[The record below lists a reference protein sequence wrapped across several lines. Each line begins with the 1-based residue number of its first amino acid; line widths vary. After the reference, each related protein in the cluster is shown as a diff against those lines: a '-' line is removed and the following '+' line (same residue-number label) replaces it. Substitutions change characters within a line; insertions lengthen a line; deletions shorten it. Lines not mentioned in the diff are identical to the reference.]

1 MAYHW
6 GSSWDNEGAGRKL
19 CKAPPVKVGRRSVL
33 GAMGLAAAASATRL
47 RADGARKPN
56 IILIVAD
63 DLGWGDLGCYGSPF
77 IKTPHLDALAK
88 EGVRMT
94 DFYASANVCT
104 PSRAGILTGRYPIR
118 TGLAHEVI
126 QVKDSKGLPLNEVT
140 IPDLLRPVYATMLAG
155 KWHLG
160 HVAPSWPP
168 MAHGFDHFAGI
179 PYSNDMRPLNFY
191 RSRSDGSLAEE
202 PAVQESLTDQ
212 FFDAGI
218 AFVQTNK
225 ERPFF
230 LMLTPSAPH
239 IPLRPGAGFAGRSS
253 ASVYGDVVEELDA
266 AVGRLIAAVTQSG
279 IARDTLI
286 LFTSDNGP
294 WFEGSAGPHQGRKGG
309 AGWDG
314 GYLVPMIAS
323 WPRMLQGRTSDAIG
337 MNIDLLPT
345 IANLAGVPVPPGITI
360 DGRDLLSVWQKGA
373 ASPHEQLVLFNNERV
388 AAVRT
393 QQWKY
398 VGRTYYRPYNV
409 PLAAI
414 GYPLLFDVTQDPGE
428 TINLAAR
435 NPSITADLAS
445 RFIAARDYYEPMG
458 TSQVPDTIPTAN

>member
-1 MAYHW
+1 MPVSRRQALA
-6 GSSWDNEGAGRKL
+6 GIGAATAATAL
-19 CKAPPVKVGRRSVL
+19 PVLARTKRR
-33 GAMGLAAAASATRL
+33 
-47 RADGARKPN
+47 PN

-63 DLGWGDLGCYGSPF
+63 DLGWGDLGCYGSPL
-77 IKTPHLDALAK
+77 IKTPHLDALARG
-88 EGVRMT
+88 GVRMT

-104 PSRAGILTGRYPIR
+104 PSRAGMITGRYPIR

-126 QVKDSKGLPLNEVT
+126 LVKDSKGLPLSEVT
-140 IPDLLRPVYATMLAG
+140 IAEMLRPDYATMLSG

-168 MAHGFDHFAGI
+168 MAHGFDQFTGI
-179 PYSNDMRPLNFY
+179 PYSNDMPTLSFYQSRP
-191 RSRSDGSLAEE
+191 DGTLSEE
-202 PAVQESLTDQ
+202 RAVQEKLTDQ
-212 FFDAGI
+212 YFDAGI
-218 AFVQTNK
+218 AFVQTNRA
-225 ERPFF
+225 RPFF

-239 IPLRPGAGFAGRSS
+239 IPLRPGPAFAGRSA

-266 AVGRLIAAVTQSG
+266 AVGRLVAAVTKAG
-279 IARDTLI
+279 LARDTLI

-294 WFEGSAGPHQGRKGG
+294 WFEGSAGPHRGRKGG

-323 WPRMLQGRTSDAIG
+323 WPGTLRPRTTDSIA

-345 IANLAGVPVPPGITI
+345 IAAVAEVPLPPGVTI
-360 DGRDLLSVWQKGA
+360 DGRDLLPVWRSGGP
-373 ASPHEQLVLFNNERV
+373 SPHDQLILFNNERV

-393 QQWKY
+393 PQWKY
-398 VGRTYYRPYNV
+398 VGRSYYRPYNV
-409 PLAAI
+409 PLAAL
-414 GYPLLFDVTQDPGE
+414 GYPLLFDVTRDPGE

-435 NPSITADLAS
+435 HPDVAANMAA
-445 RFIAARDYYEPMG
+445 RFKAARDLFEPMG

>member
-1 MAYHW
+1 MPVSRRQALA
-6 GSSWDNEGAGRKL
+6 GIGAATAVTAL
-19 CKAPPVKVGRRSVL
+19 PVLARTRR
-33 GAMGLAAAASATRL
+33 R
-47 RADGARKPN
+47 PN

-77 IKTPHLDALAK
+77 IKTPHLDALARR
-88 EGVRMT
+88 GVRMT

-104 PSRAGILTGRYPIR
+104 PSRAGMLTGRYPIR

-126 QVKDSKGLPLNEVT
+126 QPKDNKGLPLSEVT
-140 IPDLLRPVYATMLAG
+140 IADMLRPDYATMLTG

-168 MAHGFDHFAGI
+168 MAHGFEQFAGI

-191 RSRSDGSLAEE
+191 RSRPDGSLSEE
-202 PAVQESLTDQ
+202 AAVQEKLTDQ

-218 AFVQTNK
+218 DFVRANTA
-225 ERPFF
+225 RPFF
-230 LMLTPSAPH
+230 LMITPSAPH
-239 IPLRPGAGFAGRSS
+239 IPLRPGAGFAGRSA

-266 AVGRLIAAVTQSG
+266 AVGRLVAAVAKAG
-279 IARDTLI
+279 LARDTLI

-323 WPRMLQGRTSDAIG
+323 WPGTLRPRVTDSIA
-337 MNIDLLPT
+337 MNIDMLPT
-345 IANLAGVPVPPGITI
+345 IANAAGVPLPAGVMI
-360 DGRDLLSVWQKGA
+360 DGRDLLPLWKAGG
-373 ASPHEQLVLFNNERV
+373 ASPHEQLILFNNERV

-393 QQWKY
+393 PQWKF
-398 VGRTYYRPYNV
+398 VGRSYYRPYNV
-409 PLAAI
+409 PLAAF
-414 GYPLLFDVTQDPGE
+414 GYPLLFDVTRDPGE

-435 NPSITADLAS
+435 HPDVAADMAA
-445 RFIAARDYYEPMG
+445 RFKAARDLFEPMG
-458 TSQVPDTIPTAN
+458 TSQVPDTIPSAS

>member
-1 MAYHW
+1 M
-6 GSSWDNEGAGRKL
+6 DND
-19 CKAPPVKVGRRSVL
+19 VKDERSLDEAIHAVQLDRRSLL
-33 GAMGLAAAASATRL
+33 GTAALAAAAVAVPL
-47 RADGARKPN
+47 QARARRKPN

-63 DLGWGDLGCYGSPF
+63 DLGWGDLGCYGSAL
-77 IKTPHLDALAK
+77 IKTPHIDALARR
-88 EGVRMT
+88 GVRMT

-104 PSRAGILTGRYPIR
+104 PSRAGMLTGRYPIR

-126 QVKDSKGLPLNEVT
+126 AVKDSKGLPLSEVT
-140 IPDLLRPVYATMLAG
+140 IAEILKPAYATMLAG

-168 MAHGFDHFAGI
+168 TVHGFDSFAGI

-191 RSRSDGSLAEE
+191 RSKSDGGLLEE
-202 PAVQESLTDQ
+202 PAVQEKLTDQ

-218 AFVQTNK
+218 EFIRANAAQ
-225 ERPFF
+225 PFF
-230 LMLTPSAPH
+230 LMLTPSAHH
-239 IPLRPGAGFAGRSS
+239 IPLRPGPSFAGKSA

-266 AVGRLIAAVTQSG
+266 AVGRLVAAVDKAGLT
-279 IARDTLI
+279 RDTLI

-294 WFEGSAGPHQGRKGG
+294 WFEGSTGPHQGRKGG

-323 WPRMLQGRTSDAIG
+323 WPGTLRARSTDAIA

-345 IANLAGVPVPPGITI
+345 IASVAGVALPSNVII
-360 DGRDLLSVWQKGA
+360 DGRDLFSVWQRGA
-373 ASPHEQLVLFNNERV
+373 RSPHTQLILFNNERV
-388 AAVRT
+388 AALRT
-393 QQWKY
+393 PQWKY

-414 GYPLLFDVTQDPGE
+414 GYPLLFDVTSDPGE
-428 TINLAAR
+428 TINLAPR
-435 NPSITADLAS
+435 HPE
-445 RFIAARDYYEPMG
+445 IAAEMTAQYKSAQDHFESLG
-458 TSQVPDTIPTAN
+458 TSQVPDFLPSAS

>member
-1 MAYHW
+1 MPVSRRQALA
-6 GSSWDNEGAGRKL
+6 GIGAATAATALPAFARTK
-19 CKAPPVKVGRRSVL
+19 RS
-33 GAMGLAAAASATRL
+33 
-47 RADGARKPN
+47 PN

-88 EGVRMT
+88 GGVRMT

-104 PSRAGILTGRYPIR
+104 PSRAGMLTGRYPIR

-126 QVKDSKGLPLNEVT
+126 QVKDNKGLPLSEVT
-140 IPDLLRPVYATMLAG
+140 IAEMLRPDYATMLTG

-168 MAHGFDHFAGI
+168 MAHGFDQFAGI

-191 RSRSDGSLAEE
+191 RSRADGTLSEE
-202 PAVQESLTDQ
+202 PAVQEKLTNQ

-218 AFVQTNK
+218 DFVQANRA
-225 ERPFF
+225 RPFF
-230 LMLTPSAPH
+230 LMITPSAPH
-239 IPLRPGAGFAGRSS
+239 IPLRPGAGFAGRSA

-266 AVGRLIAAVTQSG
+266 AVGRLVAAVTKAG
-279 IARDTLI
+279 LARDTLI

-314 GYLVPMIAS
+314 GYLVPTIAS
-323 WPRMLQGRTSDAIG
+323 WPGTLRPRVTDSIA

-345 IANLAGVPVPPGITI
+345 IAAAAGVPLPPGVTI
-360 DGRDLLSVWQKGA
+360 DGRDLLPTWRTGA
-373 ASPHEQLVLFNNERV
+373 SSPHDQLILFNNERV
-388 AAVRT
+388 AALRT
-393 QQWKY
+393 PQWKY
-398 VGRTYYRPYNV
+398 VGRSYYRPYNI
-409 PLAAI
+409 PLAAL
-414 GYPLLFDVTQDPGE
+414 GYPLLFDVTRDPGE

-435 NPSITADLAS
+435 HPDVAADMAA
-445 RFIAARDYYEPMG
+445 RFKAARDLFEPMG
-458 TSQVPDTIPTAN
+458 TSQVPDTIPSAS

>member
-1 MAYHW
+1 MEI
-6 GSSWDNEGAGRKL
+6 N
-19 CKAPPVKVGRRSVL
+19 RRAVL
-33 GAMGLAAAASATRL
+33 GAVGLAAAASVAPLHAATKR
-47 RADGARKPN
+47 RPN

-77 IKTPHLDALAK
+77 IKTPHIDALARR
-88 EGVRMT
+88 GVRMT

-104 PSRAGILTGRYPIR
+104 PSRAGMLTGRYPIR

-126 QVKDSKGLPLNEVT
+126 AVKDSKGLALSEVT
-140 IPDLLRPVYATMLAG
+140 IAEMLHPDYATMLAG

-168 MAHGFDHFAGI
+168 MAHGFDSFAGI
-179 PYSNDMRPLNFY
+179 PYSNDMRPLTFY
-191 RSRSDGSLAEE
+191 RSRADGSLAEE
-202 PAVQESLTDQ
+202 PAVQEKLTDQ

-218 AFVQTNK
+218 EFVRNNAK
-225 ERPFF
+225 RPFF

-239 IPLRPGAGFAGRSS
+239 IPLRPGAGFAGRSA

-266 AVGRLIAAVTQSG
+266 AVGRLVTAINKAG
-279 IARDTLI
+279 LTRDTLI

-294 WFEGSAGPHQGRKGG
+294 WFEGSTGPHQGRKGG

-323 WPRMLQGRTSDAIG
+323 WPGTLRARTCDAIA

-345 IANLAGVPVPPGITI
+345 IASVAGVPLPPGVVL
-360 DGRDLLSVWQKGA
+360 DGRNLSPLWRAGGV
-373 ASPHEQLVLFNNERV
+373 SPHEQLILFNNERV
-388 AAVRT
+388 AALRT
-393 QQWKY
+393 PQWKF
-398 VGRTYYRPYNV
+398 VGRSYYRPYNV

-414 GYPLLFDVTQDPGE
+414 GYPLLFDVTRDPGE
-428 TINLAAR
+428 TINMAAR
-435 NPSITADLAS
+435 QPAVAADMAA
-445 RFIAARDYYEPMG
+445 RFKAARDLFEPLG
-458 TSQVPDTIPTAN
+458 TSQVPEFLPSAS

>member
-1 MAYHW
+1 MNI
-6 GSSWDNEGAGRKL
+6 D
-19 CKAPPVKVGRRSVL
+19 RRSVL
-33 GAMGLAAAASATRL
+33 GTMGLAAAAAAIPL
-47 RADGARKPN
+47 QARSRSRPN

-63 DLGWGDLGCYGSPF
+63 DLGWGDLGCYGSKF
-77 IKTPHLDALAK
+77 IKTPHIDALAK
-88 EGVRMT
+88 RGVRMT

-104 PSRAGILTGRYPIR
+104 PSRAGMLTGRYPIR

-126 QVKDSKGLPLNEVT
+126 AVKDSKGLPLSEVT
-140 IPDLLRPVYATMLAG
+140 IAGLLSPTYATMLAG

-168 MAHGFDHFAGI
+168 MVHGFDSFAGI
-179 PYSNDMRPLNFY
+179 PFSNDMRPLNFY
-191 RSRSDGSLAEE
+191 RSNKDGSLSDE
-202 PAVQESLTDQ
+202 PAVQEKLTDQ

-218 AFVQTNK
+218 DFIKANAG
-225 ERPFF
+225 RPFF

-239 IPLRPGAGFAGRSS
+239 IPLRPGPAHAGRSA

-266 AVGRLIAAVTQSG
+266 AVGRVVAAVAKSG
-279 IARDTLI
+279 LTRDTLI
-286 LFTSDNGP
+286 IFTSDNGP

-323 WPRMLQGRTSDAIG
+323 WPGTLGARSTDAIA

-345 IANLAGVPVPPGITI
+345 IASVAGVELPANVTI
-360 DGRDLLSVWQKGA
+360 DGRDLLPTWQGAA
-373 ASPHEQLVLFNNERV
+373 ASPHTQLILFNNERV
-388 AAVRT
+388 AALRT
-393 QQWKY
+393 PNWKY

-414 GYPLLFDVTQDPGE
+414 GYPLLFDVTRDPGE
-428 TINLAAR
+428 TINLAPR
-435 NPSITADLAS
+435 YPE
-445 RFIAARDYYEPMG
+445 IAAQMAAQFKSARDMFEPLG
-458 TSQVPDTIPTAN
+458 VNQVPDTIPSAS

>member
-1 MAYHW
+1 MPLNRRQALARM
-6 GSSWDNEGAGRKL
+6 GA
-19 CKAPPVKVGRRSVL
+19 
-33 GAMGLAAAASATRL
+33 ATAVTAL
-47 RADGARKPN
+47 PAFARTKRQPN
-56 IILIVAD
+56 IVLIVAD

-77 IKTPHLDALAK
+77 IKTPHLDLLARR
-88 EGVRMT
+88 GVRMT

-104 PSRAGILTGRYPIR
+104 PSRAGMLTGRYPIR

-126 QVKDSKGLPLNEVT
+126 AVKDSKGLPLSEVT
-140 IPDLLRPVYATMLAG
+140 IAEMLGPDYATMLAG

-168 MAHGFDHFAGI
+168 MAHGFDQFAGI

-191 RSRSDGSLAEE
+191 RSRAAGTLTEE
-202 PAVQESLTDQ
+202 SAVQEKLTDQ

-218 AFVQTNK
+218 EFVRNNAK
-225 ERPFF
+225 RPFF

-239 IPLRPGAGFAGRSS
+239 IPLRPGMGFAGRSA

-266 AVGRLIAAVTQSG
+266 AVGRLVAAIDQAGLT
-279 IARDTLI
+279 RDTVI

-323 WPRMLQGRTSDAIG
+323 WPGTLRARTTDAIA
-337 MNIDLLPT
+337 MNIDILPT
-345 IANLAGVPVPPGITI
+345 IASVTGVALPSDITL
-360 DGRDLLSVWQKGA
+360 DGRDLLPVWRAGG
-373 ASPHEQLVLFNNERV
+373 ASPHEELILFNNERV
-388 AAVRT
+388 AALRT
-393 QQWKY
+393 PQWKF

-414 GYPLLFDVTQDPGE
+414 GYPLLFDVTRDPGE
-428 TINLAAR
+428 TINMAARQPVVAADLAAR
-435 NPSITADLAS
+435 FKT
-445 RFIAARDYYEPMG
+445 ARDLFEPLG
-458 TSQVPDTIPTAN
+458 TNQVPEFLPSAS

>member
-1 MAYHW
+1 MPLNRRQALA
-6 GSSWDNEGAGRKL
+6 GMGAVTAVSSL
-19 CKAPPVKVGRRSVL
+19 PVLAKTRSV
-33 GAMGLAAAASATRL
+33 RP
-47 RADGARKPN
+47 PN

-63 DLGWGDLGCYGSPF
+63 DLGWGDLSCYGSPF
-77 IKTPHLDALAK
+77 LKTPNLDALARR
-88 EGVRMT
+88 GVRMT

-104 PSRAGILTGRYPIR
+104 PSRAGMITGRYPIR

-126 QVKDSKGLPLNEVT
+126 QVKDSKGLPLSEIT
-140 IPDLLRPVYATMLAG
+140 IAEMLRPAYATMLTG

-191 RSRSDGSLAEE
+191 VSRPDGTLSEE
-202 PAVQESLTDQ
+202 PAVQEKLTDQ

-218 AFVQTNK
+218 AFVEANRT
-225 ERPFF
+225 RPFF
-230 LMLTPSAPH
+230 LMVTPSAPH
-239 IPLRPGAGFAGRSS
+239 IPLRPGAGFAGRSA

-266 AVGRLIAAVTQSG
+266 AVGRLVAAVDKAG

-294 WFEGSAGPHQGRKGG
+294 WFEGSTGPHQGRKGG

-323 WPRMLQGRTSDAIG
+323 WPGTLRARTTDAIG

-345 IANLAGVPVPPGITI
+345 IATAAGVPLPPGVTI
-360 DGRDLLSVWQKGA
+360 DGRDVLPVWRKGG
-373 ASPHEQLVLFNNERV
+373 ASAHDQLILFNNERV

-393 QQWKY
+393 PQWKF
-398 VGRTYYRPYNV
+398 VGRSYYRPYNV
-409 PLAAI
+409 PLAAM
-414 GYPLLFDVTQDPGE
+414 GYPLLFDVTRDPGE

-435 NPSITADLAS
+435 HPAVAADM
-445 RFIAARDYYEPMG
+445 AARFKAARELFEPMG
-458 TSQVPDTIPTAN
+458 INQMPDNISG

>member
-1 MAYHW
+1 MKA
-6 GSSWDNEGAGRKL
+6 SRRDFLSAAAVASAMPLAARGAGKR
-19 CKAPPVKVGRRSVL
+19 P
-33 GAMGLAAAASATRL
+33 
-47 RADGARKPN
+47 PN

-77 IKTPHLDALAK
+77 IKTPHLDALARR
-88 EGVRMT
+88 GVRMT

-104 PSRAGILTGRYPIR
+104 PSRAGMLTGRYPIR

-126 QVKDSKGLPLNEVT
+126 QVKDSKGLPLSEVT
-140 IPDLLRPVYATMLAG
+140 IADMLRPTYATMLSG

-168 MAHGFDHFAGI
+168 MAHGFDQFAGI
-179 PYSNDMRPLNFY
+179 PYSNDMRPLSFY
-191 RSRSDGSLAEE
+191 RSRADGTLSEE
-202 PAVQESLTDQ
+202 PAVQEKLTDQ

-218 AFVQTNK
+218 DFVQANSG
-225 ERPFF
+225 RPFF
-230 LMLTPSAPH
+230 LMITPSAPH
-239 IPLRPGAGFAGRSS
+239 IPLRPGAGFAGRSA

-266 AVGRLIAAVTQSG
+266 AVGRLAAAVTKAG
-279 IARDTLI
+279 LARDTLI

-323 WPRMLQGRTSDAIG
+323 WPGTLRPRTTDSIA

-345 IANLAGVPVPPGITI
+345 IASTAGVPLPSGVTI
-360 DGRDLLSVWQKGA
+360 DGRDLLPTWRTGA
-373 ASPHEQLVLFNNERV
+373 SSPHDQLILFNNERV
-388 AAVRT
+388 AALRT
-393 QQWKY
+393 SQWKY
-398 VGRTYYRPYNV
+398 VGRSYYRPYSI
-409 PLAAI
+409 PLAAL
-414 GYPLLFDVTQDPGE
+414 GYPLLFDVTRDPGE

-435 NPSITADLAS
+435 HPDIAADMAA
-445 RFIAARDYYEPMG
+445 RFKAARDFFEPMG
-458 TSQVPDTIPTAN
+458 TSQIPDTIPSAS